1 MLRLIPKNQ
10 QKRQIPPELASLG
23 LPERLLELLLDREID
38 TPEKIERYLHPKRE
52 DLLDPMLMQDMDKAV
67 NVIRDAIEKH
77 EEITVFG
84 DYDVDG
90 VTATAILLTYLRKQG
105 AQVGF
110 YIPDR
115 HGEGYGLNIAAIEQ
129 IATHSKLLIT
139 VDCGITCAAEVA
151 RAKELGM
158 RVIVDNGVRAFAPL
172 QTARQLGLDVIV
184 TDHHQLGPQIP
195 ECEAVLNPLLGHYPF
210 RRLCGA
216 GVAFKLVQAMGGTEA
231 IEPLWELAALA
242 TIADIVPL
250 MDENRVIVYYGL
262 AAMAATQRPGLIA
275 LMESAG
281 VDLQKVSS
289 SDVAFRM
296 APRIN
301 AGGRLALAS
310 RGVQLLTTRR
320 MDTAREIAEELN
332 QDNIRRRELE
342 IEIFQQ
348 ADEMTRQ
355 QIDFMN
361 ERAIVVC
368 GEGWNPG
375 VIGLAASRL
384 VEKYK
389 WPTILLSRDGDICVG
404 SARSIPGVNI
414 HEAMSTCRDL
424 FIRFGGHA
432 QAAGLTIEA
441 KNVPEFKRR
450 LSEAI
455 REQAAPEAFIP
466 TEEYDLELELS
477 EMTEAFVDAF
487 SAMQPTGFGNPA
499 PVFCVR
505 GVHTTDVRTIGKD
518 GAHLRMRLAQGS
530 DMRSAIGFRMGDRAA
545 NLPEVIEAIITL
557 SINVWQDKRSVQCE
571 LRQMQAYMP
580 GKAFIAECQRQ
591 SEKISNAMLSTL
603 CLPDQKA
610 ENIERMTLEQAKT
623 VLASEFEKGYQGI
636 LIGVH
641 TLAALKLLNV
651 HLAVMHAQLDYVL
664 EKTEDIRGF
673 NTLVMVPD
681 WANIAFS
688 PRLIVAMDGM
698 LSDGERVLVKEKFP
712 KARVIEVT
720 DMRTQ
725 SSSAACRLLPDDSS
739 LRQLYK
745 ALRQR
750 EKTDC
755 TMNVLSAATGL
766 EEDMIRCGMRIMQ
779 QLGLIEYTLYPLSFK
794 VLPSGKV
801 SLEDSSLRA
810 KLIRMKDEGGNR
822 FDAGRM

>member
-158 RVIVDNGVRAFAPL
+158 RVIV
-172 QTARQLGLDVIV
+172 

-231 IEPLWELAALA
+231 IESLWELAALA

>member
-52 DLLDPMLMQDMDKAV
+52 DLVDPMLMQDMDKAV

-158 RVIVDNGVRAFAPL
+158 RVIV
-172 QTARQLGLDVIV
+172 

-281 VDLQKVSS
+281 VDMQKVSS

-810 KLIRMKDEGGNR
+810 KLIRMKDEGGEP
-822 FDAGRM
+822 F

>member
-158 RVIVDNGVRAFAPL
+158 R
-172 QTARQLGLDVIV
+172 VIV

-603 CLPDQKA
+603 CLPDQEA

-725 SSSAACRLLPDDSS
+725 SASAACRLLPDDSS